1 MFYEANKQIEILNEF
16 IWKFT
21 CVFNRY
27 MFRIVLSNKIIST
40 PININSHISYEGFL
54 KHRKHRCDYL

>member
-1 MFYEANKQIEILNEF
+1 MFYEANKQIEIINEF

-40 PININSHISYEGFL
+40 PINFNSHISYEGIL
-54 KHRKHRCDYL
+54 KHR